1 MEEAKEARDVVEPEE
16 AGIGR
21 GEKIGIIA
29 VAVVAVL
36 SLAFLAAVLTVTVR
50 GDKPA
55 RQAKPGPYAHLDR
68 TSTGDPSA
76 KVQVL
81 AILPLRTDC
90 HSPSIAYLLAAAK
103 EHPEQLRVRFIDRR
117 LPHGEEELKRLGL
130 HCASIVCNGRTTS
143 TLPDGRKIR
152 LEGGP
157 DEQYGLEDLRIVLQG
172 LMDQAYGEGVVVL
185 PDVSVA
191 QTRPSSPAG
200 P

>member
-1 MEEAKEARDVVEPEE
+1 MEEANEARDALESEE
-16 AGIGR
+16 TGIGR

-29 VAVVAVL
+29 VAAVAVL
-36 SLAFLAAVLTVTVR
+36 SLAFLAAVLTVMAR
-50 GDKPA
+50 GNKPA

-90 HSPSIAYLLAAAK
+90 HSPAIAYLHAAGK
-103 EHPEQLRVRFIDRR
+103 EHPRQLCVRFIDRR
-117 LPHGEEELKRLGL
+117 LRSGEEELKRRGL
-130 HCASIVCNGRTTS
+130 ICASVVCNGRTAF

-157 DEQYGLEDLRIVLQG
+157 DEEYGLEELRIVLQG
-172 LMDQAYGEGVVVL
+172 LMDQAYGKGVVVL

-191 QTRPSSPAG
+191 EARPPSPPG